1 MAPIFTSRG
10 CPYRCIYCNKNIF
23 GTLFR
28 ARTPENVVKEIDWL
42 VEKFGI
48 REIHIMDDN
57 FTFDIKRAERIMD
70 LIIKG
75 GYIIY

>member
-1 MAPIFTSRG
+1 
-10 CPYRCIYCNKNIF
+10 
-23 GTLFR
+23 
-28 ARTPENVVKEIDWL
+28 VVKEIDWL

-48 REIHIMDDN
+48 KEIQIMDDN

-75 GYIIY
+75 GYNLLISCQAGVRCDKLTRRLVKK